1 VAEVPVVL
9 PQWGTT
15 MEDATIVEW
24 TVAEGDAV
32 AADQVLCVIE
42 TDKVNA
48 EIVAPE
54 AGVVGPL
61 LVSPEDVV
69 TVGQP
74 LTIIT
79 TGG

>member
-1 VAEVPVVL
+1 MAEVPVVL

-15 MEDATIVEW
+15 MEEATIVEW
-24 TVAEGDAV
+24 VVAEGDAV
-32 AADQVLCVIE
+32 AAEQVLLVIE

-48 EIVAPE
+48 EITAPE

-61 LVSPEDVV
+61 LVAPEDVV
-69 TVGQP
+69 VVGQR
-74 LTIIT
+74 LTTIA

>member
-1 VAEVPVVL
+1 MAEVPVVL

-32 AADQVLCVIE
+32 RVDQVLCVIE

-48 EIVAPE
+48 EIVSPAD
-54 AGVVGPL
+54 GVVGPL
-61 LVSPEDVV
+61 LVAPEDVV
-69 TVGQP
+69 VVGQA
-74 LTIIT
+74 LTTIT